1 MKSLSK
7 FINESF
13 YKTAIKKE
21 VNVQIKTKQIDA
33 YQIYTVED
41 TITTKN
47 YDEFSAKIQELQ
59 ANKLEGLM
67 EICVGFKVMVF
78 DEATDQVILNRII
91 TLNQEFKDGKPAW
104 TSMYS
109 NDVIRDLD
117 EAFLKRLAKELKK
130 EWDTLVKIPFK
141 LDANAHKNL

>member
-1 MKSLSK
+1 
-7 FINESF
+7 
-13 YKTAIKKE
+13 
-21 VNVQIKTKQIDA
+21 
-33 YQIYTVED
+33 
-41 TITTKN
+41 
-47 YDEFSAKIQELQ
+47 
-59 ANKLEGLM
+59 M